1 MSAMDYQFGIDQ
13 MVTQTT
19 FVRDDKLKQYHQ
31 EFESTM
37 TTNQLFGTK
46 VQTDESCTHFQLHF
60 DRGQLPP
67 GSLIFQTVLAE
78 FLHRKSLGN
87 DENKTQSTMDI

>member
-1 MSAMDYQFGIDQ
+1 MDYQFGIDQ

-19 FVRDDKLKQYHQ
+19 FVRDDKLKQYHK
-31 EFESTM
+31 EFESCM

-46 VQTDESCTHFQLHF
+46 VQADENYKHFQIHF

-78 FLHRKSLGN
+78 FLHRKSLEN
-87 DENKTQSTMDI
+87 DENKTNSTTNI